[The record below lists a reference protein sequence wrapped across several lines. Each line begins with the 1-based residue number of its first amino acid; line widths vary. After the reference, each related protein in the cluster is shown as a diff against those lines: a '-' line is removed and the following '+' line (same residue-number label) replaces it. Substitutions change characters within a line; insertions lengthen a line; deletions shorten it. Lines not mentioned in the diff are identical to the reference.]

1 MDEENAGGKGM
12 SMYES
17 LEEKLAKAN
26 QKQLAMGLMR
36 CIKEIKALQ
45 EKNTELEKRIERL
58 EGNKHEV

>member
-1 MDEENAGGKGM
+1 M
-12 SMYES
+12 SWHEF

-26 QKQLAMGLMR
+26 QRQLALCIMR
-36 CIKEIKALQ
+36 CIREIKALQ